1 MEKKSH
7 HCIHQ
12 FHLNSDEVVP
22 VLVLLRGRQFS
33 VFILSLISET
43 VERFIW
49 IEEEDRRGLVRHE
62 TRFLGLP
69 VVAVDLQRIRSVLMV
84 K

>member
-1 MEKKSH
+1 MRISGTENSY

-12 FHLNSDEVVP
+12 FHFNSYEVVP

-49 IEEEDRRGLVRHE
+49 IEEEDGRGLV
-62 TRFLGLP
+62 
-69 VVAVDLQRIRSVLMV
+69 
-84 K
+84 